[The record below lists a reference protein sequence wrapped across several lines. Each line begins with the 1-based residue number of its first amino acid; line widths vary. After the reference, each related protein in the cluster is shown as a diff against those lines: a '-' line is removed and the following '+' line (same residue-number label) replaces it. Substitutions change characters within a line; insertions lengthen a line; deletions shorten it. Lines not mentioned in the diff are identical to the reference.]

1 MYLKIIVFLALVTS
15 VPQLYVIP
23 GGTDVPLAFIFS
35 YLLFPTLVSNIK
47 FFIKKKLFVV
57 SIMILLTQIVSLLWS
72 IEISGG
78 FRDISYMLS
87 FWLLISGVYSLHR
100 KEPQALMKILK
111 LFLMVVCFEAIT
123 IILFRFLPD
132 VKLSLILSPPMRI
145 ILGQN
150 VLDSLVLEG
159 TRNNFYD
166 PEKSGG
172 LMFINAN
179 IAACYVGISSFLA
192 YSLARMQR
200 SLLLYAISFILWF
213 SVFFTGSKASAIFAV
228 IIPVFAYTLNSSSQK
243 RIGILLFSSAMVM
256 LLCLLLSV
264 SNINLDNS
272 FLSSTADTTDSRIQI
287 WDYGINSF
295 LSSPVLGQGYG
306 GWMTGYAK
314 ISTILYPPH
323 NTIMYMW
330 SKSGILSA
338 FAGVFFIYYGLR
350 VAISSLR
357 SRADYLNGCGL
368 MLLMVSGW
376 LFAHGMGENFGL
388 IGDPHQMILLAI
400 CLGINYSATQL
411 HIEESV
417 PDNDGY
423 TNLRR
428 LS

>member
-1 MYLKIIVFLALVTS
+1 MYLKFIVFLVLVTS

-23 GGTDVPLAFIFS
+23 GGTDIPLAFVFS
-35 YLLFPTLVSNIK
+35 FFLFPGLVSNIK
-47 FFIKKKLFVV
+47 FFIRKKLF
-57 SIMILLTQIVSLLWS
+57 ILSLIIVLTQIISLLWS

-78 FRDISYMLS
+78 FRDISYMIS
-87 FWLLISGVYSLHR
+87 FWLLISGVYSLHQ

-111 LFLMVVCFEAIT
+111 LFLLVVCFEAIT

-132 VKLSLILSPPMRI
+132 IKLSLILSPPMRI

-150 VLDSLVLEG
+150 VLDSLVLDG

-192 YSLARMQR
+192 YNLARMER
-200 SLLLYAISFILWF
+200 SPLLYLISFVLWL

-228 IIPVFAYTLNSSSQK
+228 VIPIFAYTLKSSSQK
-243 RIGILLFSSAMVM
+243 RIGIILFSSAMVM

-295 LSSPVLGQGYG
+295 LSSPFLGQGYG
-306 GWMTGYAK
+306 GWMAGYAK

-338 FAGVFFIYYGLR
+338 IAGVFFIYYGLR
-350 VAISSLR
+350 VGFSSLR
-357 SRADYLNGCGL
+357 SRVEYLNRCGL

-376 LFAHGMGENFGL
+376 LFVHGMGENFGL
-388 IGDPHQMILLAI
+388 IGDPHQMILFAI
-400 CLGINYSATQL
+400 CLGINYSATQRD
-411 HIEESV
+411 IKESV
-417 PDNDGY
+417 PGKDSY
-423 TNLRR
+423 KNLRN